1 MISESKTIF
10 FKVKWHCSKLEGKDE
25 MRYHFHA
32 YTFSVREQTLL
43 VLMETF
49 LLHEMALGT
58 DISGVPPNK
67 LGNVNF
73 FFKAV
78 SLVEMHVAP

>member
-1 MISESKTIF
+1 
-10 FKVKWHCSKLEGKDE
+10 

-32 YTFSVREQTLL
+32 YTLSVREQTLL
-43 VLMETF
+43 VTLTEAF